1 MEIKVKDYLKALDP
15 HALVRLEWLD
25 YAQSEES
32 YNLWIQSPFANC
44 IFMSAEYTLKNLI
57 NYYEFIGDMVIK
69 GINEYDNYFKKS
81 KTLQKLYKIQF

>member
-1 MEIKVKDYLKALDP
+1 MEITVRAFLNSVDP
-15 HALVRLEWLD
+15 RSLIRLEWKD
-25 YAQSEES
+25 YTKSEES

-57 NYYEFIGDMVIK
+57 NYYEFIGDMVIT
-69 GINEYDNYFKKS
+69 GIKEEDNYFKKS